1 MRFGAREWPEPAPAE
16 VVARADLPRGE
27 KVLASA
33 ESAGVWLLG
42 TRAAFVVVAETQH
55 SRIPWEQVERANW
68 DRDASRLEVSEVG
81 EWGLSR
87 PVHRFI
93 LDDPGRLLELMR
105 ERVTA
110 SVVLQRRAVVRG
122 RKGLNVIARRA
133 PTGGEVGWFVEYDE
147 GVDPDDP
154 SVRALAGQA
163 LDRARSELI

>member
-1 MRFGAREWPEPAPAE
+1 VVEERRRSVSKPPRD

-33 ESAGVWLLG
+33 ESAEVWLLG

-55 SRIPWEQVERANW
+55 SRIPWEQVERATW
-68 DRDASRLEVSEVG
+68 DKDASLLEVSEVG

-87 PVHRFI
+87 PVHRFT
-93 LDDPGRLLELMR
+93 LDEPGRLLELMR

-110 SVVLQRRAVVRG
+110 SVVLQRRAVVQG

-154 SVRALAGQA
+154 GVRALAGQA
-163 LDRARSELI
+163 LERARSELI